1 MEQLAPGP
9 GEVLVHMHFA
19 GVNGGCET
27 FRVRAEHAFKS
38 NLDKVQTRTTT
49 AQQESS
55 ASCFTPQLVGE
66 SPAPPSP
73 ATHCGG
79 FFLLGAEGA
88 GVVAAVGPGVNR
100 LQVGQAVAVNGAAA
114 FAEYA
119 IAKERLVFPL
129 DSDKPGSAAAPGS
142 ASPSDQQQAGLQAA
156 APTAEAVALVLS
168 GLTAA
173 AALEGTAGIQA
184 GDWVAV
190 TAAAGGTG
198 HFAVQLALLAGC
210 SVVAVVGGAH
220 KVAAIRQLGDR
231 LLTRPGQQL
240 VVVDY
245 TCQAV
250 VAEVQR
256 CCPHGL
262 DVVYEGVGG
271 QMRLDLMRCL
281 APGGRLLQ
289 VGYISEY
296 PHAVGYPTPSHSKP
310 GQQQQQQQQ
319 QQGGQ
324 QGGMQGQQQQL
335 GSGMASGGKGGEE
348 WWCQVPTAELMFW
361 SGQEHCGP
369 EGRRV
374 LGRIWPSDPAAVAR
388 AKARV
393 FDLHHKGMLT
403 ALVDV
408 QPGGIQAVPD
418 AIDYMLRGQHIGKV
432 VVDLRSGRGS

>member
-1 MEQLAPGP
+1 M
-9 GEVLVHMHFA
+9 
-19 GVNGGCET
+19 
-27 FRVRAEHAFKS
+27 
-38 NLDKVQTRTTT
+38 
-49 AQQESS
+49 
-55 ASCFTPQLVGE
+55 
-66 SPAPPSP
+66 
-73 ATHCGG
+73 
-79 FFLLGAEGA
+79 
-88 GVVAAVGPGVNR
+88 
-100 LQVGQAVAVNGAAA
+100 
-114 FAEYA
+114 
-119 IAKERLVFPL
+119 
-129 DSDKPGSAAAPGS
+129 PGSAGAPGS

-245 TCQAV
+245 TCQ
-250 VAEVQR
+250 
-256 CCPHGL
+256 
-262 DVVYEGVGG
+262 
-271 QMRLDLMRCL
+271 
-281 APGGRLLQ
+281 
-289 VGYISEY
+289 
-296 PHAVGYPTPSHSKP
+296 
-310 GQQQQQQQQ
+310 
-319 QQGGQ
+319 
-324 QGGMQGQQQQL
+324 
-335 GSGMASGGKGGEE
+335 
-348 WWCQVPTAELMFW
+348 
-361 SGQEHCGP
+361 
-369 EGRRV
+369 
-374 LGRIWPSDPAAVAR
+374 
-388 AKARV
+388 
-393 FDLHHKGMLT
+393 GMLT